1 MSQTSTSL
9 VDIDVDDF
17 VSFINSV
24 ETLLI
29 LTRTSS
35 PDPIELEKVRMSV
48 THDCA
53 FFSELI
59 RKAQA

>member
-29 LTRTSS
+29 LTRSSS
-35 PDPIELEKVRMSV
+35 PDPVELEKVRLSV

-53 FFSELI
+53 FFSELVK
-59 RKAQA
+59 RALA

>member
-1 MSQTSTSL
+1 MSQFDIPL

-35 PDPIELEKVRMSV
+35 PDPVELEKVRMSV

-53 FFSELI
+53 FFSELVK
-59 RKAQA
+59 RALA

>member
-59 RKAQA
+59 RRAQA